1 MNLTDTDAQVLS
13 GIRNAC
19 LELGLDIIDER
30 PSNNFHVFSLRFSD
44 ISGLR
49 HVLRISYHA
58 KHEVI
63 GFYCWLTEPVPK
75 DKEPALL
82 EVLNYINHRLVPAR
96 ITLEPDHHVAELR
109 GEMNLFGAPLPKHFR
124 RVLFTFLVI
133 ARDFLPMVSGFLSG
147 RIRKEDIKNEIDS
160 PESPEYVVLAR
171 EVQ

>member
-19 LELGLDIIDER
+19 LELGLDIIDEDQ
-30 PSNNFHVFSLRFSD
+30 SNNFYVFSLHSDD

-49 HVLRISYHA
+49 HVLRISYHT

-63 GFYCWLTEPVPK
+63 GFYCWLIEPVPK

-82 EVLNYINHRLVPAR
+82 EVLNYINHRMVPAR
-96 ITLEPDHHVAELR
+96 VTLEPDHHVAELR

-133 ARDFLPMVSGFLSG
+133 ARDYLPMISGFLSG
-147 RIRKEDIKNEIDS
+147 QIRKEDIMNKIDS
-160 PESPEYVVLAR
+160 PESQKYIVLAR